1 MHSVLKNSTFIYC
14 NAENVTF
21 WDTTAKLFSGLYNH
35 FTRRTSL
42 KDAAPVTIHLK
53 DYQKPSYDIETVDL
67 EFQLDLEKT
76 IVKNT
81 MKIKRTEGFD
91 ASAPLELFGE
101 DMDFLGLKVN
111 GKEIEAS
118 DFELGEKTLSIKNLP
133 DTFTLEVENQINPKE
148 NTILEGLYA
157 SGNILCT
164 QNEPEGFRRITYFL
178 DRPDV
183 MAKYTTKIVAKKSQF
198 PVLLSNGNP
207 VDKGD
212 LEDGMHFVKWEDPF
226 AKPSYLYALVAGDL
240 GLIEDKFTTMSGREV
255 LLQIYCDKGN
265 EDKCGHAME
274 SLKNSMKWDEERFGL
289 EYDLDIYMIVAVDS
303 FNMGAMENKGL
314 NIFNSSLVLARPD
327 TATDG
332 DFLAIESVVGHEYFH
347 NWTGNRVTCR
357 DWFQLTLKE
366 GLTVFR
372 DQEFSS
378 DLNSRPVKRIE
389 DVKILRQY
397 QFTEDAGPMSHPIK
411 PSSYIE
417 INNFY
422 TATVYDKG
430 SEVIRMIQTLLGRDG
445 FRKGIDKYFELFDGQ
460 AVTTEDFI
468 HAMSV
473 ANNDYDFS
481 MFKKWYSQSGTPR
494 LTYSG
499 EYDSDKKEY
508 KLKLSQETRSTP
520 NQSEKEALLLP
531 LDFGLVGQ
539 DGKDLKVETDSS
551 MVKDSLILFDKAEDE
566 IVFKNVDSEPVV
578 SMNRG
583 FSAPIIVA
591 SKETEQNLAF
601 LMANDSDGFNR
612 YESAQKFY
620 IQQLE
625 KSIEASA
632 KNEEYVPSD
641 LFAGAIEKVLLDK
654 DLEYSTKAYTLT
666 VPDEVVLLQKQ
677 DTLDFKNTHSSC
689 QNMLQFVG
697 NKFYDQILG
706 QYESLQDKGD
716 YKLDPVS
723 VGKRVLRSRF
733 LKFLASTGKKE
744 AQEIAYKQFQD
755 ATNMTERFGA
765 LAALAYYPNH
775 YTEKALDEFYGEWK
789 NDSLVMQ
796 KWLAAQSS
804 CPLDLTYDRI
814 LNLEENPVF
823 DVKVPN
829 LVRSLYGPFVMNNY
843 VQFHHDSGRGYELLA
858 DRMIKIDK
866 INALVSA
873 RLASAFKDYSRLPS
887 NLQGMMSKQLDRVLE
902 VKGLSKN
909 TYEVVKKTIESIN

>member
-1 MHSVLKNSTFIYC
+1 M
-14 NAENVTF
+14 
-21 WDTTAKLFSGLYNH
+21 
-35 FTRRTSL
+35 
-42 KDAAPVTIHLK
+42 KDSAPVTIFLK
-53 DYQKPSYDIETVDL
+53 DYQKPDYTIETVEL
-67 EFQLDLEKT
+67 EFDLDLEKT
-76 IVKNT
+76 NVKNK
-81 MKIKRTEGFD
+81 MKIKRLSEGD
-91 ASAPLELFGE
+91 APLVLFGE
-101 DMDFLGLKVN
+101 DMDFLGVMVD
-111 GKEIEAS
+111 GKEIQA
-118 DFELGEKTLSIKNLP
+118 DQFELSEKTLTIHNLP
-133 DTFTLEVENQINPKE
+133 NDFVLEVENQINPKQ

-183 MAKYTTKIVAKKSQF
+183 MATYSTKVIAKKEQF

-207 VDKGD
+207 VERGE
-212 LEDGMHFVKWEDPF
+212 LPDGKHFVTWEDPF
-226 AKPSYLYALVAGDL
+226 RKPSYLYALVAGDL
-240 GLIEDKFTTMSGREV
+240 GLIEDKFTTMKGREI

-274 SLKNSMKWDEERFGL
+274 SLKKAMQWDEERFGL

-327 TATDG
+327 TATDK

-372 DQEFSS
+372 DQEFSA

-411 PSSYIE
+411 PSSYME

-430 SEVIRMIQTLLGRDG
+430 SEVIRMYQTLLGREG

-473 ANNDYDFS
+473 ANDNFDFS
-481 MFKKWYSQSGTPR
+481 LFQKWYAQSGTPR
-494 LTYSG
+494 LRYQGQYNPET
-499 EYDSDKKEY
+499 KEY
-508 KLKLSQETRSTP
+508 SLTLEQETKSTP
-520 NQSEKEALLLP
+520 NQSDKEPLLLP
-531 LDFGLVGQ
+531 LEFGLVGA
-539 DGKDLKVETDSS
+539 DGSDLVIETDNTN
-551 MVKDSLILFDKAEDE
+551 VKDGLILFGTEKEQF
-566 IVFKNVDSEPVV
+566 VFKNIPSEPVL
-578 SMNRG
+578 SINRS
-583 FSAPIIVA
+583 FSSPVTV
-591 SKETEQNLAF
+591 ETQESEQNLAF

-620 IQQLE
+620 IQQLDSFL
-625 KSIEASA
+625 KANQQGTTGS
-632 KNEEYVPSD
+632 PSD
-641 LFAGAIEKVLLDK
+641 LFFEAIEKVIQDKELDA
-654 DLEYSTKAYTLT
+654 STKAYTLT
-666 VPDEVVLLQKQ
+666 VPDEVSLLQKQ
-677 DTLDFKNTHSSC
+677 STLDFANTHQSRETMLKLIGEKFSSTL
-689 QNMLQFVG
+689 ME
-697 NKFYDQILG
+697 
-706 QYESLQDKGD
+706 QYHQLEDHGD

-723 VGKRVLRSRF
+723 VGKRMLRARYLSF
-733 LKFLASTGKKE
+733 LLASGQKD
-744 AQEIAYKQFQD
+744 AQEVAYQQFQK

-765 LAALAYYPNH
+765 LAVLSHYPNH
-775 YTEKALDEFYGEWK
+775 YTDKALHEFYEQWK
-789 NDSLVMQ
+789 GDSLVMQ
-796 KWLAAQSS
+796 KWLAVQSS
-804 CPLDLTYDRI
+804 CPLDMTYDRI

-843 VQFHHDSGRGYELLA
+843 VQFHHESGRGYDLLA
-858 DRMIKIDK
+858 ERLIKIDR
-866 INALVSA
+866 INALVAA
-873 RLASAFKDYSRLPS
+873 RLASAFKDYGKLPS
-887 NLQGMMSKQLDRVLE
+887 NLKEMMSKQLDRIIE

-909 TYEVVKKTIESIN
+909 TYEVVKKTIETK

>member
-1 MHSVLKNSTFIYC
+1 M
-14 NAENVTF
+14 
-21 WDTTAKLFSGLYNH
+21 
-35 FTRRTSL
+35 
-42 KDAAPVTIHLK
+42 KDAAPVTILLK
-53 DYQKPSYDIETVDL
+53 DYEKPEYTIDTVDL
-67 EFQLDLEKT
+67 EFDLDLEKT
-76 IVKNT
+76 IVRNT
-81 MKIKRTEGFD
+81 MKISRAENVS
-91 ASAPLELFGE
+91 AEAPLVLTGE
-101 DMDFLGLKVN
+101 DMVFLGVKVD
-111 GKEIEAS
+111 GKEIQAS
-118 DFELGEKTLSIKNLP
+118 EFEVDEKHLTIKNLP
-133 DTFTLEVENQINPKE
+133 ASFTLEVENQINPKT
-148 NTILEGLYA
+148 NNILEGLYA
-157 SGNILCT
+157 SGKILCT

-183 MAKYTTKIVAKKSQF
+183 MATYSTKIIADKSQF
-198 PVLLSNGNP
+198 PILLSNGNP

-212 LEDGMHFVKWEDPF
+212 LEGGKHFVKWEDPF
-226 AKPSYLYALVAGDL
+226 RKPSYLYALVAGDL
-240 GLIEDKFTTMSGREV
+240 GLIEDKFTTMSGRDV
-255 LLQIYCDKGN
+255 LLQIFCDKGN
-265 EDKCGHAME
+265 EDKCDHAME
-274 SLKNSMKWDEERFGL
+274 SLKKAMKWDEERFGL

-378 DLNSRPVKRIE
+378 DLNSRSVKRIE
-389 DVKILRQY
+389 DVKILRNY

-430 SEVIRMIQTLLGRDG
+430 SEVIRMIQTLLGREG

-468 HAMSV
+468 HAMSI
-473 ANNDYDFS
+473 ANQDYDFS
-481 MFKKWYSQSGTPR
+481 KFKKWYAQSGTPR

-499 EYDSDKKEY
+499 KYDAEKKEFE
-508 KLKLSQETRSTP
+508 LSLSQETRPTP
-520 NQSEKEALLLP
+520 NQKDKEALLLP
-531 LDFGLVGQ
+531 LEFGLVGA
-539 DGKDLKVETDSS
+539 DGKDIQIHTDYA
-551 MVKDSLILFDKAEDE
+551 MVKDSKILFDEAEAKV
-566 IVFKNVDSEPVV
+566 VFKNVPSEPVV
-578 SMNRG
+578 SMNRS
-583 FSAPIIVA
+583 FSAPVIIET
-591 SKETEQNLAF
+591 KETEKNLAF

-612 YESAQKFY
+612 FESAQKFY

-625 KSIEASA
+625 SWIKANKDELDF
-632 KNEEYVPSD
+632 VPSE
-641 LFAGAIEKVLLDK
+641 LFTEAIEKVLKDTNLDF
-654 DLEYSTKAYTLT
+654 STKAYTLT
-666 VPDEVVLLQKQ
+666 VPDEVTLLQKQ
-677 DTLDFKNTHSSC
+677 DVLDFQNTHSSR
-689 QNMLQFVG
+689 QKMLKFIG
-697 NKFYDQILG
+697 DKFYDVIAE
-706 QYESLQDKGD
+706 QYNQLEDGGEYS
-716 YKLDPVS
+716 LDPES
-723 VGKRVLRSRF
+723 VGKRILRSRY
-733 LKFLASTGKKE
+733 LSFLASTGKKE
-744 AQEIAYKQFQD
+744 AEEMAYGQFQK

-765 LAALAYYPNH
+765 LAILSHYPNH
-775 YTEKALDEFYGEWK
+775 YTEKALSEFYEQWK
-789 NDSLVMQ
+789 SDSLVMQ

-843 VQFHHDSGRGYELLA
+843 AQFHHPTGRGYELLA
-858 DRMIKIDK
+858 DRLIKIDK

-873 RLASAFKDYSRLPS
+873 RLASAFKDYSRLPEG
-887 NLQGMMSKQLDRVLE
+887 LKGMMMKQLERIIE

-909 TYEVVKKTIESIN
+909 TYEVVKKTIDSTK

>member
-1 MHSVLKNSTFIYC
+1 M
-14 NAENVTF
+14 
-21 WDTTAKLFSGLYNH
+21 
-35 FTRRTSL
+35 

-53 DYQKPSYDIETVDL
+53 DYQKPAYNIETVDL
-67 EFQLDLEKT
+67 EFHLDPEKT

-81 MKIKRTEGFD
+81 MKIQRSSEAD
-91 ASAPLELFGE
+91 ANAPLELFGE

-111 GKEIEAS
+111 NEEIQAN
-118 DFELGEKTLSIKNLP
+118 DFELGEKTLTIKNLP
-133 DTFTLEVENQINPKE
+133 ESFTLVVENQINPKA

-183 MAKYTTKIVAKKSQF
+183 MAKYTTKIIADRKQF

-207 VDKGD
+207 IDKGD
-212 LEDGMHFVKWEDPF
+212 LDNGQHYVTWEDPF

-473 ANNDYDFS
+473 ANNNYDFS
-481 MFKKWYSQSGTPR
+481 KFKKWYSQSGTPR
-494 LTYSG
+494 LSYQGS
-499 EYDSDKKEY
+499 YDADKKEY
-508 KLKLSQETRSTP
+508 TLTLSQQTRPTP
-520 NQSEKEALLLP
+520 NQTEKEPLLLP
-531 LDFGLVGQ
+531 LDFGLVGK
-539 DGKDLKVETDSS
+539 DGKDLAVETESEL
-551 MVKDSLILFDKAEDE
+551 VRDSLILFDKAEDK
-566 IVFKNVDSEPVV
+566 IVFRNIEAEPVV
-578 SMNRG
+578 SLNRG
-583 FSAPIIVA
+583 FSAPIII
-591 SKETEQNLAF
+591 ETNESEENLAF
-601 LMANDSDGFNR
+601 LMAHDADGFNR
-612 YESAQKFY
+612 YESAQKYY

-625 KSIEASA
+625 KSIESTT
-632 KNEEYVPSD
+632 KGEDYTPSG
-641 LFAGAIEKVLLDK
+641 LFSDAIRKVLKDK
-654 DLEYSTKAYTLT
+654 DLDFSTKAYTLT
-666 VPDEVVLLQKQ
+666 VPDEVTLLQKQ
-677 DTLDFKNTHSSC
+677 DVLDFQNTHTSR
-689 QNMLQFVG
+689 QNMLKFVG
-697 NKFYDQILG
+697 DKFYDEMVD
-706 QYESLQDKGD
+706 QYHELEDKGD
-716 YKLDPVS
+716 YQLDPKS
-723 VGKRVLRSRF
+723 VGKRVLRARY
-733 LKFLASTGKKE
+733 LNFLAATGRKE
-744 AQEIAYKQFQD
+744 GQEIAYKQFQD
-755 ATNMTERFGA
+755 AGNMTERFGA
-765 LAALAYYPNH
+765 LATLAYYPNH
-775 YTEKALDEFYGEWK
+775 YTEKALDEFYTQWK
-789 NDSLVMQ
+789 DDSLVMQ

-829 LVRSLYGPFVMNNY
+829 LVRSLYGPFVMKNY
-843 VQFHHDSGRGYELLA
+843 VQFHHETGRGYELLA

-887 NLQGMMSKQLDRVLE
+887 NLQGMMEKQLNRIIDVQ
-902 VKGLSKN
+902 GLSKN
-909 TYEVVKKTIESIN
+909 TYEVVKKTIESIKK